1 MGRPRCP
8 WKKFFFT
15 IAKNYSWPK
24 EGFLYKHST
33 LDPPFYILYIGFAY
47 NTRLRPSG
55 TCGADANMCVTS
67 FRATYRHEVELA
79 HL

>member
-1 MGRPRCP
+1 MGHPRCS

-55 TCGADANMCVTS
+55 TCGADAIMCVTS
-67 FRATYRHEVELA
+67 FRATYLS
-79 HL
+79 